1 MGRVLSIE
9 PEASKA
15 EALRQLV
22 RNDVGAEF
30 VLVTSAYAAVVAI
43 NRQLPDL
50 VLFSES
56 ISDRHR
62 ERVVDHL
69 KSVSRNGTPPTFSVP
84 ALHNGNR
91 AAFIT
96 QIGNSLGQKKGQPA
110 PAAPAAQAAAKT
122 PAAAPAAKASAPPPI
137 AAKPAPEVKKDAID
151 PVELELLSQA
161 SAFETSEAHED
172 DGGVNEVVASAATAA
187 AVPPAVSSM
196 IEELTVD
203 PMSIEVS
210 TYPGLVDTPAEDDED
225 HGPEVD
231 VSIDD
236 YQPTRKSGEKAPVDA
251 VDLEVHAAEIA
262 LVQAQAAAKMAAEV
276 ERVRAEAA
284 EQRATE
290 MARVEADA
298 AAQREAAAKMAAEME
313 RVRVEADAAA
323 QREAAAKM
331 TAEIERVRAE
341 AAQQRAADM
350 ARVEAEAARQR

>member
-110 PAAPAAQAAAKT
+110 PAAPAAQATAKT
-122 PAAAPAAKASAPPPI
+122 PAAAPAAKTSAPPPV
-137 AAKPAPEVKKDAID
+137 AAKPAPAVKTDDID

-161 SAFETSEAHED
+161 SALETSESHEGD
-172 DGGVNEVVASAATAA
+172 DDVNEVVASAATPA
-187 AVPPAVSSM
+187 AVPPAISSM
-196 IEELTVD
+196 LDELTVD

-236 YQPTRKSGEKAPVDA
+236 YRPTRKSGEKATPEDA

-298 AAQREAAAKMAAEME
+298 AAQRSGCKDGGGDGA
-313 RVRVEADAAA
+313 
-323 QREAAAKM
+323 
-331 TAEIERVRAE
+331 RA
-341 AAQQRAADM
+341 R
-350 ARVEAEAARQR
+350 RGRRGCAARSGRKDDGGDRARARRGRATACRRHGAGRSGGCEAT

>member
-122 PAAAPAAKASAPPPI
+122 PAAAPAAKASAPPPV
-137 AAKPAPEVKKDAID
+137 AAKPAPAVKTDDID

-161 SAFETSEAHED
+161 SALETSESHED
-172 DGGVNEVVASAATAA
+172 DGGVNEVVASAATAGGGSA
-187 AVPPAVSSM
+187 SNLLDDRGAHRRSDVDRSLDVP
-196 IEELTVD
+196 
-203 PMSIEVS
+203 
-210 TYPGLVDTPAEDDED
+210 
-225 HGPEVD
+225 GPRGYAGRGRRGSRTGSRCLD
-231 VSIDD
+231 RRLSAHT
-236 YQPTRKSGEKAPVDA
+236 Q
-251 VDLEVHAAEIA
+251 
-262 LVQAQAAAKMAAEV
+262 
-276 ERVRAEAA
+276 VR
-284 EQRATE
+284 
-290 MARVEADA
+290 
-298 AAQREAAAKMAAEME
+298 
-313 RVRVEADAAA
+313 
-323 QREAAAKM
+323 
-331 TAEIERVRAE
+331 
-341 AAQQRAADM
+341 
-350 ARVEAEAARQR
+350 

>member
-1 MGRVLSIE
+1 M
-9 PEASKA
+9 
-15 EALRQLV
+15 
-22 RNDVGAEF
+22 
-30 VLVTSAYAAVVAI
+30 TSAYAAVVAI

-161 SAFETSEAHED
+161 SAFETSAAHED
-172 DGGVNEVVASAATAA
+172 DGRVNEVVASAATAA

-210 TYPGLVDTPAEDDED
+210 TYPGLVDTQAEDDED

-236 YQPTRKSGEKAPVDA
+236 YRPTRKSGEKAAPEDA

-298 AAQREAAAKMAAEME
+298 AAQREAAAKMAAELE

-331 TAEIERVRAE
+331 AAEIERVRAE

-350 ARVEAEAARQR
+350 ARVEAEAARQREAAAKMAAELERVRAEAAEQRASEMARIE